1 VREHVLTDSLWA
13 GTRPSARVIYRAL
26 AAVAAS
32 GILAACGASGGGSG
46 GAAGNG
52 AAATSSVVST
62 RQLAGVGDV
71 LVDGSGKT
79 IYSPDQEKAGRILCT
94 SSCTSFWL
102 PVTGSQNAISSEAGT
117 LSGALG
123 TIHRPDGKTQLTYN
137 RRPLYTFVLESGPG
151 QTRGND
157 FKDSFNG
164 TSFTWRAVTTGQAA
178 ANQGSGAVS
187 PSQQPQPSYG
197 DGSGY

>member
-1 VREHVLTDSLWA
+1 VRTSRLTDSFQT
-13 GTRPSARVIYRAL
+13 GTRPPSARMIYRAL

-32 GILAACGASGGGSG
+32 GILAACGTSSG
-46 GAAGNG
+46 GAGNG
-52 AAATSSVVST
+52 ETPKSSVVAT

-79 IYSPDQEKAGRILCT
+79 IYSPDQEKAGKILCT

-102 PVTGSQNAISSEAGT
+102 PVTSSQNAIKSEAGK

-123 TIHRPDGKTQLTYN
+123 MIRRPDGKSQLTYN
-137 RRPLYTFVLESGPG
+137 HRPLYTFVLESGPG
-151 QTRGND
+151 QAKGND

-164 TSFTWRAVTTGQAA
+164 TTFMWRAVTTGQAA
-178 ANQGSGAVS
+178 ANSGSGAVS

-197 DGSGY
+197 NGSGY